1 MADGWRALLRPCDKG
16 LLLRPRDLLPGSPF
30 PTTAAWEASR
40 SGYDYPVLPPYTAED
55 MQRPVERFS
64 PNAPEYPY

>member
-1 MADGWRALLRPCDKG
+1 MSNRYR
-16 LLLRPRDLLPGSPF
+16 LRPRDLLPGSPF

-55 MQRPVERFS
+55 MQRPVERFDER
-64 PNAPEYPY
+64 PKTL